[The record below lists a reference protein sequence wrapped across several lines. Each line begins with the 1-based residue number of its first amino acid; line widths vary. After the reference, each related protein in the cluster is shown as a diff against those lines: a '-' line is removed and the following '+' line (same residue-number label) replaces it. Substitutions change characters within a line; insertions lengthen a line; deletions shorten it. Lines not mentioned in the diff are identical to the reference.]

1 MNPSAKRM
9 VAAVVLT
16 SGLMAFFCWL
26 APALRSAAGGSTERL
41 LSLAGHPHHPTQDLL
56 AELYYRLPDPIK
68 DNSPIY
74 IGQWDWVRSEALAEL
89 GHRTN
94 ESEVIVPALL
104 DLLRSGRFTAGE
116 AEALAWVVGSHPLCA
131 DQSIPVLLSLS
142 ATYRNSPSTR
152 LMPLA
157 VLGRTHPEVFKFFSN
172 QLVEVFLG
180 PSVLRTN
187 HAQIERS
194 FNWGRNLALS
204 FSRLEG
210 HEVARSNLLQ
220 RLLRETDSTNRAAL
234 GSYFRHFRFPEN
246 EQTWVL
252 DQLSRDPNESIRID
266 ALDGL
271 AYYFDQRRNESN
283 RRTVVRRLNEV
294 LLDDIESPY
303 VRATA
308 AHATRWMS
316 GGLKTLAPAMTDWL
330 LTEDDFGGY
339 GFEFIVD
346 RLTAEG
352 VLIPG
357 FSDRCQQAM
366 LAPAAA
372 VNQYCVAYWFCTLD
386 TAGSLSRLAQCFDTT
401 NGEEQRDAALKL
413 SGILDWETNK
423 EPSNLSPAGRAT
435 YRARRQAIAD
445 FLAAEAQ
452 LAPFLNSL
460 KTTLAKQRPD
470 FRRVIGKSLY
480 DFISRHEAATK

>member
-1 MNPSAKRM
+1 MNQSTKRIG
-9 VAAVVLT
+9 AALAFTLVL
-16 SGLMAFFCWL
+16 LALIFWM
-26 APALRSAAGGSTERL
+26 APALSGVSGSSTDRLIARAGR
-41 LSLAGHPHHPTQDLL
+41 PHHPTQDLL
-56 AELYYRLPDPIK
+56 AALYYRLPDAVK

-74 IGQWDWVRSEALAEL
+74 IGRWDWVRSEALAEL

-142 ATYRNSPSTR
+142 TTYRTAPNTGV
-152 LMPLA
+152 MPLA
-157 VLGRTHPEVFKFFSN
+157 ILGQNHPEVFTFFSN

-180 PSVLRTN
+180 PSDWRTN
-187 HAQIERS
+187 PALIEPYLNRS
-194 FNWGRNLALS
+194 GGLALS

-234 GSYFRHFRFPEN
+234 GRYYRSFRLPEN
-246 EQTWVL
+246 EHSWVL
-252 DQLSRDPNESIRID
+252 DLLSRDSNEAIRIN

-271 AYYFDQRRNESN
+271 AYFCDQWRNESN
-283 RRTVVRRLNEV
+283 RGIVVRRLNEV

-308 AHATRWMS
+308 AHATRWVS

-330 LTEDDFGGY
+330 LTEDDFGGC

-346 RLTAEG
+346 RLTTEG

-357 FSDRCQQAM
+357 FSERCQQAM

-386 TAGSLSRLAQCFDTT
+386 TAGSLSRLAHYFDTT
-401 NGEEQRDAALKL
+401 NGEEQRVAALKL

-435 YRARRQAIAD
+435 YWARRQAIAD
-445 FLAAEAQ
+445 FLADEAQ

-470 FRRVIGKSLY
+470 FRRFIGSSLY
-480 DFISRHEAATK
+480 DFIARHEAATK